1 MSACLRENSHEGSRI
16 LQWFA
21 SSSTPNPVARAVRPV
36 TLGRTN
42 HVFAG
47 SDGGGARWTR
57 VCSLIETT
65 RLNGVEPYAYLS
77 DVLRR
82 MVDGTRQAGSTS
94 CCRGAGSP
102 PASTPNT
109 VSSAH
114 AYDQGWRKPYGRPRF
129 VAGKPHLAMELS

>member
-1 MSACLRENSHEGSRI
+1 MLVCGRISHEGSRI

-42 HVFAG
+42 HLFAG
-47 SDGGGARWTR
+47 SDGGEARWAT

-82 MVDGTRQAGSTS
+82 MVDGH
-94 CCRGAGSP
+94 
-102 PASTPNT
+102 PASRLDELLPW
-109 VSSAH
+109 
-114 AYDQGWRKPYGRPRF
+114 GWEP
-129 VAGKPHLAMELS
+129 AGVDT